1 MTPTTSRP
9 VSGPFTRRGGEALIV
24 EAVRTPM
31 GKSNPDRGWFRNT
44 HPNEILG
51 ACYTDLLART
61 GLAPEVIED
70 LVIGCTAPFGE
81 QSRNIG
87 RNAWLQAGYPPEV
100 PAVVLDR
107 RCGSAQT
114 AVEMAAALVSSGTH
128 DLVIAGGVEHMGHVP
143 MNAPAEISKLYGEPW
158 PAELRE
164 RYDFVTQGESAELIA
179 ERWDISRQEMD
190 EFAVRSHRLAS
201 EAAAVGR
208 FDREMVRMELDG
220 EVRRSD
226 QTIRPGTSL
235 DSLSGLK
242 TVFRP
247 ENGRI
252 TAGSSSPICDGAAG
266 VLVASPEGAAAHGLT
281 PRARILDQTTVGVD
295 PIIMLTG
302 PIPATRK
309 LLERNGLVIGDIDL
323 IEINEAFSSVVL
335 AWEREL
341 KPDMDRVNVNGGA
354 IALGHPVGA
363 TGSRLFATLLAEME
377 RRDVEI
383 GLVTMCCGGGLG
395 TATLIQRIG

>member
-1 MTPTTSRP
+1 MTRTTTSP
-9 VSGPFTRRGGEALIV
+9 FLISGREVLIT

-31 GKSNPDRGWFRNT
+31 GKSHPERGWFRDT
-44 HPNEILG
+44 HPNDMLA
-51 ACYTDLLART
+51 ACYSELLTRS
-61 GLAPEVIED
+61 GLSADVVED

-100 PAVVLDR
+100 PAVTLDR

-114 AVEMAAALVSSGTH
+114 AVEMGAGLIGSGTH
-128 DLVIAGGVEHMGHVP
+128 DVVIAGGVEHMGHVP
-143 MNAPAEISKLYGEPW
+143 IDSPAKISELYGDPW
-158 PAELRE
+158 TQELRDQ
-164 RYDFVTQGESAELIA
+164 YSFVHQGESAELIA
-179 ERWDISRQEMD
+179 DRWDVSRSEMD
-190 EFAVRSHRLAS
+190 EFAVRSHALAAQAL
-201 EAAAVGR
+201 EAGR
-208 FDREMVRMELDG
+208 FDAEMIPMELAG
-220 EVRRSD
+220 ETRRGD
-226 QTIRPGTSL
+226 QGIRPGTDAAKL
-235 DSLSGLK
+235 GELK
-242 TVFRP
+242 PAFRK

-252 TAGSSSPICDGAAG
+252 TAATSSQISDGAAG
-266 VLVASPEGAAAHGLT
+266 VLLASRTAAERHGLKV
-281 PRARILDQTTVGVD
+281 RARILDQTTVGVD

-309 LLERNGLVIGDIDL
+309 LLERNGIGMGDIDL
-323 IEINEAFSSVVL
+323 VEINEAFASVVL

-377 RRDVEI
+377 RRDVEL
-383 GLVTMCCGGGLG
+383 GLATMCCGGGLG
-395 TATLIQRIG
+395 TATLIQRLDA

>member
-1 MTPTTSRP
+1 MARSHPFVTSGR
-9 VSGPFTRRGGEALIV
+9 EALVV
-24 EAVRTPM
+24 EALRTPM
-31 GKSNPDRGWFRNT
+31 GRAHPERGWYRDV
-44 HPNEILG
+44 HPNAMLG
-51 ACYTDLLART
+51 DVYRALLAAT
-61 GLAPEVIED
+61 GLAPEAVED

-100 PAVVLDR
+100 PATTLDR

-114 AVEMAAALVSSGTH
+114 AVEMAAALVASGTH
-128 DLVIAGGVEHMGHVP
+128 DVVVAGGVEHMTHVP
-143 MNAPAEISKLYGEPW
+143 MDSPGKVAELYGDPW

-164 RYDFVTQGESAELIA
+164 LYDFPTMGESAERIA
-179 ERWDISRQEMD
+179 DRWSIGRDAMD
-190 EFAVRSHRLAS
+190 EYAARSHRLATDAI
-201 EAAAVGR
+201 EAGR
-208 FDREMVRMELDG
+208 FEREMIPLELAG

-226 QTIRPGTSL
+226 QSVRPGTTAETLSSL
-235 DSLSGLK
+235 K
-242 TVFRP
+242 PVFRT
-247 ENGRI
+247 EGQV
-252 TAGSSSPICDGAAG
+252 TAGSSSPLTDGAAG
-266 VLVASPEGAAAHGLT
+266 VLVASREGAEVHGLR

-295 PIIMLTG
+295 PLIMLTG

-309 LLERNGLVIGDIDL
+309 LLERNGMTIGDIDL
-323 IEINEAFSSVVL
+323 VEINEAFSSVVL
-335 AWEREL
+335 AWEQEL

-363 TGSRLFATLLAEME
+363 SGSRLFATLLAEME

-395 TATLIQRIG
+395 TATLVQRVDG